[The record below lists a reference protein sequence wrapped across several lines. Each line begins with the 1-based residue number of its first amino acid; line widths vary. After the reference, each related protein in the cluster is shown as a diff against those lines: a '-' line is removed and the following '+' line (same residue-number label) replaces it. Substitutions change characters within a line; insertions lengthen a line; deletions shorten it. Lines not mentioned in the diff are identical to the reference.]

1 MNSNH
6 LQNLENIKGA
16 ASKVRVEYCYVGSEK
31 TDILVAKV
39 FDYIIKKALKNELAN
54 LSIVRY
60 PNTDLITYPQEQGN
74 QNNRK
79 E

>member
-1 MNSNH
+1 MKSNH
-6 LQNLENIKGA
+6 PQNSINRKGA

-39 FDYIIKKALKNELAN
+39 FDYLIRKALKNEFAN
-54 LSIVRY
+54 EQIIRY
-60 PNTDLITYPQEQGN
+60 PNTDLITYPQEIEKQS
-74 QNNRK
+74 NRK